1 MFRKKSLV
9 PSLAVASAFIA
20 IDAFSAALAA
30 TKPRPSASDPV
41 MDTKQV
47 EALLDQRDKKALDQL
62 RENRQNEIL
71 YYRGR
76 KRSEILKALGLKPTP
91 PVGAK
96 PPGASPTPPGTSPKP
111 PAETAA
117 VVPSLPLGPCAT
129 DPLLIRRDRLDTF
142 QLRGEAVPVSNA
154 KGASV
159 SITNNGISNTTTASI
174 NGRGQVIVYYQD
186 PLTPCVNGK
195 LGDPYTP
202 IDFSNPHYG
211 FIVAPFVDA
220 QGTET
225 FPFKKTDTSN
235 LQAGVDFQVS
245 VFGGPLFDHQYL
257 IATPYYQTDFR
268 GVADV
273 QGFQAAWEPIAPDLH
288 LGGYI
293 GVPNPYVDWYWQFQ
307 AAVDVKN
314 VTNVGAT
321 GLSRGEYD
329 WVGTTVQAHFL
340 FFPGRAATEPDWVSP
355 VPALL
360 LDRFYA
366 NLTLN
371 SFWEESRGLN
381 AIWWEAELGYNIT
394 TDGKS
399 SISVRYDGGK
409 SKDTLIETKKYLL
422 SLNFKN

>member
-1 MFRKKSLV
+1 M
-9 PSLAVASAFIA
+9 PWLAVVAVFVA
-20 IDAFSAALAA
+20 IDPSGAVRAA
-30 TKPRPSASDPV
+30 TKLPPSDSDPV
-41 MDTKQV
+41 EDTKQV

-62 RENRQNEIL
+62 RANRQNEIL

-76 KRSEILKALGLKPTP
+76 KRSAILKALGLNPTP
-91 PVGAK
+91 ATGAK
-96 PPGASPTPPGTSPKP
+96 PPVATASS
-111 PAETAA
+111 AA
-117 VVPSLPLGPCAT
+117 PQLPLGSCAT
-129 DPLLIRRDRLDTF
+129 GVDALLIRRDRLDTF
-142 QLRGEAVPVSNA
+142 QLRGEAVPLSSA

-159 SITNNGISNTTTASI
+159 SITNNGIAGTTTASI
-174 NGRGQVIVYYQD
+174 NGRVQTILYYQD

-195 LGDPYTP
+195 VGDPYTP
-202 IDFSNPHYG
+202 IDFTKPHYG
-211 FIVAPFVDA
+211 FVVAPFVDA

-225 FPFKKTDTSN
+225 FPFKKTDTSA

-245 VFGGPLFDHQYL
+245 IFGGPIFDHQYL

-273 QGFQAAWEPIAPDLH
+273 QGFQASWEPIAPDLH

-329 WVGTTVQAHFL
+329 WVGTTVVAHFL
-340 FFPGRAATEPDWVSP
+340 LFPGRAATEPDWVSP
-355 VPALL
+355 VPVSL
-360 LDRFYA
+360 LDRFYT

-371 SFWEESRGLN
+371 SFWEESRGLS
-381 AIWWEAELGYNIT
+381 AVWWEAEVGYNIT

-399 SISVRYDGGK
+399 SISVKYDGGK

>member
-1 MFRKKSLV
+1 MAVRKRFV
-9 PSLAVASAFIA
+9 PWLAVVAVFVA
-20 IDAFSAALAA
+20 IDPSGAVRAA
-30 TKPRPSASDPV
+30 TKLPPSDSDPV
-41 MDTKQV
+41 EDTKQV

-62 RENRQNEIL
+62 RANRQNEIL

-76 KRSEILKALGLKPTP
+76 KRSAILKALGLNPTP
-91 PVGAK
+91 ATGAK
-96 PPGASPTPPGTSPKP
+96 PPVATASS
-111 PAETAA
+111 AA
-117 VVPSLPLGPCAT
+117 PQLPLGSCAT
-129 DPLLIRRDRLDTF
+129 GVDALLIRRDRLDTF
-142 QLRGEAVPVSNA
+142 QLRGEAVPLSSA

-159 SITNNGISNTTTASI
+159 SITNNGIAGTTTASI
-174 NGRGQVIVYYQD
+174 NGRVQTILYYQD

-195 LGDPYTP
+195 VGDPYTP
-202 IDFSNPHYG
+202 IDFTKPHYG
-211 FIVAPFVDA
+211 FVVAPFVDA

-225 FPFKKTDTSN
+225 FPFKKTDTSA

-245 VFGGPLFDHQYL
+245 IFGGPIFDHQYL

-273 QGFQAAWEPIAPDLH
+273 QGFQASWEPIAPDLH

-329 WVGTTVQAHFL
+329 WVGTTVVAHFL
-340 FFPGRAATEPDWVSP
+340 LFPGRAATEPDWVSP
-355 VPALL
+355 VPVSL
-360 LDRFYA
+360 LDRFYT

-371 SFWEESRGLN
+371 SFWEESRGLS
-381 AIWWEAELGYNIT
+381 AVWWEAEVGYNIT
-394 TDGKS
+394 TD
-399 SISVRYDGGK
+399 GK

>member
-1 MFRKKSLV
+1 MAVRKRFV
-9 PSLAVASAFIA
+9 PWLAVVAVFVA
-20 IDAFSAALAA
+20 IDPSGAVRAA
-30 TKPRPSASDPV
+30 TKLPPSDSDPV
-41 MDTKQV
+41 EDTKQV

-62 RENRQNEIL
+62 RANRQNEIL

-76 KRSEILKALGLKPTP
+76 KRSAILKALGLNPTP
-91 PVGAK
+91 ATGAK
-96 PPGASPTPPGTSPKP
+96 PPVATASS
-111 PAETAA
+111 AA
-117 VVPSLPLGPCAT
+117 PQLPLGSCAT
-129 DPLLIRRDRLDTF
+129 GVDALLIRRDRLDTF
-142 QLRGEAVPVSNA
+142 QLRGEAVPLSSA

-159 SITNNGISNTTTASI
+159 SITNNGIAGTTTASI
-174 NGRGQVIVYYQD
+174 NGRVQTILYYQD

-195 LGDPYTP
+195 VGDPYTP
-202 IDFSNPHYG
+202 IDFTKPHYG
-211 FIVAPFVDA
+211 FVVAPFVDA

-225 FPFKKTDTSN
+225 FPFKKTDTSA

-245 VFGGPLFDHQYL
+245 IFGGPIFDHQYL

-273 QGFQAAWEPIAPDLH
+273 QGFQASWEPIAPDLH

-329 WVGTTVQAHFL
+329 WVGTTVVAHFL
-340 FFPGRAATEPDWVSP
+340 LFPGRAATEPDWVSP
-355 VPALL
+355 VPVSL
-360 LDRFYA
+360 LDRFYT

-371 SFWEESRGLN
+371 SFWEESRGLS
-381 AIWWEAELGYNIT
+381 AVWWEAEVGYNIT

-399 SISVRYDGGK
+399 SISVKYDGGK

>member
-1 MFRKKSLV
+1 MAVRKRFV
-9 PSLAVASAFIA
+9 PWLAVVAVFVA
-20 IDAFSAALAA
+20 IDPSGAVRAA
-30 TKPRPSASDPV
+30 TKLPPSDSDPV
-41 MDTKQV
+41 EDTKQV

-62 RENRQNEIL
+62 RANRQNEIL

-76 KRSEILKALGLKPTP
+76 KRSAILKALGLNPTP
-91 PVGAK
+91 ATGAK
-96 PPGASPTPPGTSPKP
+96 PPVATASS
-111 PAETAA
+111 AA
-117 VVPSLPLGPCAT
+117 PLGSCAT
-129 DPLLIRRDRLDTF
+129 GVDALLIRRDRLDTF
-142 QLRGEAVPVSNA
+142 QLRGEAVPLSSA

-159 SITNNGISNTTTASI
+159 SITNNGIAGTTTASI
-174 NGRGQVIVYYQD
+174 NGRVQTILYYQD

-195 LGDPYTP
+195 VGDPYTP
-202 IDFSNPHYG
+202 IDFTKPHYG
-211 FIVAPFVDA
+211 FVVAPFVDA

-225 FPFKKTDTSN
+225 FPFKKTDTSA

-245 VFGGPLFDHQYL
+245 IFGGPIFDHQYL

-273 QGFQAAWEPIAPDLH
+273 QGFQASWEPIAPDLH

-329 WVGTTVQAHFL
+329 WVGTTVVAHFL
-340 FFPGRAATEPDWVSP
+340 LFPGRAATEPDWVSP
-355 VPALL
+355 VPVSL
-360 LDRFYA
+360 LDRFYT

-371 SFWEESRGLN
+371 SFWEESRGLS
-381 AIWWEAELGYNIT
+381 AVWWEAEVGYNIT

-399 SISVRYDGGK
+399 SISVKYDGGK